1 MNTKMN
7 AFDYF
12 MTLVF
17 GVGVDHAVRLTGRK
31 FKLNERK
38 MQALRIRW
46 EAL

>member
-1 MNTKMN
+1 MSAKMT

-12 MTLVF
+12 MTIVI

-31 FKLNERK
+31 FRLNERRL
-38 MQALRIRW
+38 QALRARW

>member
-1 MNTKMN
+1 MSTKMT

-31 FKLNERK
+31 FRLSEHK
-38 MQALRIRW
+38 MQALRARW